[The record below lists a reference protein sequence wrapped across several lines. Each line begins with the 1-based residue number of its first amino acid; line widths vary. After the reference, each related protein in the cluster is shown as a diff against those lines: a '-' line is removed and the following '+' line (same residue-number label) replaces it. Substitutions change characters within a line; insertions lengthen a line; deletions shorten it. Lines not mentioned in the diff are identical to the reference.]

1 MKCHIGE
8 RRSAPKI
15 ALGLVV
21 IMLAL
26 LKDAVVAGNLAKA
39 NGEILVPMTNL
50 VRYELHGLLNELGE
64 SKLLCMPN
72 YAAGFCSDNSAIITS
87 AVRIRLAIE
96 AAFCKAE
103 RVTLAGSRT
112 PISMRSPYSAMAAL

>member
-1 MKCHIGE
+1 MCNSSRWIAPWNISPAAPPNSGDLLLPPPCPASFMKCHIGE
-8 RRSAPKI
+8 RRSAPQI

-72 YAAGFCSDNSAIITS
+72 Y
-87 AVRIRLAIE
+87 
-96 AAFCKAE
+96 
-103 RVTLAGSRT
+103 
-112 PISMRSPYSAMAAL
+112 